1 MNLIKIHK
9 NLSNYVKNALK
20 FVFIVYTIIIPSL
33 FLKGLMLRLTKI
45 LVVTLLFVVILVLVA
60 CRLQSKSCNG
70 RLYLSDYQVL
80 GEVCKKPNRGVY
92 VLQWAY
98 SNFGAGMIN
107 HDSR

>member
-1 MNLIKIHK
+1 
-9 NLSNYVKNALK
+9 
-20 FVFIVYTIIIPSL
+20 
-33 FLKGLMLRLTKI
+33 MLRLTKI

-80 GEVCKKPNRGVY
+80 GEVCKKPNRGLY

-107 HDSR
+107 YDSR